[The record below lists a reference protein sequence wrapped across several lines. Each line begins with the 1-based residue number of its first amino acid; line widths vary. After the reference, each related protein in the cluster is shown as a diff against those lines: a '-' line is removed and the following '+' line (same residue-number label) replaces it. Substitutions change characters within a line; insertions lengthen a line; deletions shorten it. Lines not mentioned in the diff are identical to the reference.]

1 MKIKFAV
8 LLALLITNISAWAQ
22 SNKFDDKGKRHGK
35 WGDVYDTTKLPRY
48 EGTFEHGKE
57 TGIFKF
63 YQNDKNSTLI
73 ATRDFSAG
81 NGTSYTI
88 FYDENGKKLSEGK
101 EVNRLREGEWKFYH
115 PGKEAILSIEH
126 YSKGKLTG
134 VKNTYFPNGAIAE
147 EAEYKNGMKDGVYK
161 KYTEKGIVLEESV
174 YKNDELNG
182 LAIYRNA
189 EGEVVSKG
197 QFANNVKT
205 GIWKYFEKGKL
216 VKEEDKTNLKIE
228 LKRIRE

>member
-48 EGTFEHGKE
+48 EGTFDHGKE

-115 PGKEAILSIEH
+115 PGKEAILSIEQ
-126 YSKGKLTG
+126 YTKGKLNG
-134 VKNTYFPNGAIAE
+134 IRKVYFPNGNIAE
-147 EAEYKNGMKDGVYK
+147 EAEYKNDMKNGIYK
-161 KYTEKGIVLEESV
+161 KYTEEGIVLEESV
-174 YKNDELNG
+174 YKNNELHG

>member
-48 EGTFEHGKE
+48 EGTFDHGKE

-101 EVNRLREGEWKFYH
+101 EVNRLREGEWKFYQS
-115 PGKEAILSIEH
+115 GKEVILSVEH

-134 VKNTYFPNGAIAE
+134 VRKTYFPNGNIAE
-147 EAEYKNGMKDGVYK
+147 EAEYKDGMKNGMYK

-182 LAIYRNA
+182 MATYRNA

-197 QFANNVKT
+197 KFANNVKT

>member
-1 MKIKFAV
+1 MKIKFAILSV
-8 LLALLITNISAWAQ
+8 LFITSISAIAQ
-22 SNKFDDKGKRHGK
+22 GNKYDDKGKRHGK
-35 WGDVYDTTKLPRY
+35 WGDVYESTKLPRY
-48 EGTFEHGKE
+48 EGNFEHGKE

-63 YQNDKNSTLI
+63 YKNDKNSTLI

-88 FYDENGKKLSEGK
+88 VYDDNGKKLSEGK

-115 PGKEAILSIEH
+115 PGKEAVLSVEQ

-134 VKNTYFPNGAIAE
+134 IRKTYFPNGNIAE
-147 EAEYKNGMKDGVYK
+147 EAEYKDGMKNGIYK
-161 KYTEKGIVLEESV
+161 KYTEKGVILEESV
-174 YKNDELNG
+174 YKNDELHG
-182 LAIYRNA
+182 MATYRNS

-205 GIWKYFEKGKL
+205 GIWKYYEKGKL

>member
-8 LLALLITNISAWAQ
+8 LLAFLITTVSTWAQ
-22 SNKFDDKGKRHGK
+22 DNKFDDKGKRHGK

-48 EGTFEHGKE
+48 EGAFNHGKE
-57 TGIFKF
+57 TGVFKF

-81 NGTSYTI
+81 NGVSYTI
-88 FYDENGKKLSEGK
+88 FYDEKGKKLSEGK

-115 PGKEAILSIEH
+115 PGKEAILSIEQ

-134 VKNTYFPNGAIAE
+134 MRKVYFPNGNIAE
-147 EAEYKNGMKDGVYK
+147 EAQYKDGLKNGVYK
-161 KYTEKGIVLEESV
+161 KYTEDGTLLEEST
-174 YKNDELNG
+174 YKNDVLHG
-182 LAIYRNA
+182 MAIFRDA
-189 EGEVVSKG
+189 TGEISSKG
-197 QFANNVKT
+197 EFKNNIKT
-205 GIWKYFEKGKL
+205 GVWEYFENGKL

>member
-8 LLALLITNISAWAQ
+8 FSVLLLTGISALAQ
-22 SNKFDDKGKRHGK
+22 GNQYDDKGKRHGK
-35 WGDVYDTTKLPRY
+35 WGDVYETTKLPRY
-48 EGTFEHGKE
+48 EGTFDHGKE
-57 TGIFKF
+57 TGVFKF
-63 YQNDKNSTLI
+63 YKNDENSTLI

-115 PGKEAILSIEH
+115 PGKEAILSVEQ

-134 VKNTYFPNGAIAE
+134 IRKTYFLNGNIAE
-147 EAEYKNGMKDGVYK
+147 EAEYKDGMKNGIYK

-174 YKNDELNG
+174 YKNDELHG
-182 LAIYRNA
+182 TATYRNS

-205 GIWKYFEKGKL
+205 GVWKYYEKGKL
-216 VKEEDKTNLKIE
+216 VKQEDKTNLKIE
-228 LKRIRE
+228 LKRVRE